1 MNRIGFISYKIV
13 DAHETRSI
21 KGGGCISRKDLNA
34 YHCLCLVQILKS
46 VRLVDM
52 TTLNHLSPVILE
64 ASQTQWEDFL
74 AAADRDGVNL
84 PTKPPLQDVLR
95 IGFAFSNFVASHCIR
110 RPADAVELITSGD
123 LERNDT
129 AENLEARYHRHIY
142 QNGNETAGAETHGR
156 PVDISEELYCKR
168 LRLFRNREMVR
179 IAIRDLAGL
188 ADLDATLKD
197 LSALADLCVRQALEN
212 LYQDQIRQWGTPT
225 DADGAAQ
232 RLVVL
237 GMGKLGAHELNF
249 SSDIDLIFAYPRD
262 GQTIGAGKS
271 TSNEAFFTRLCR
283 KLMQLLSAK
292 TAEGFVFRVDAR
304 LRPFGDAGPLAL
316 SFDRMEA
323 YYQTHGRE
331 WERYALIKARIVAG
345 DAEAGSRLLSRLRP
359 FVYRRYLDYNAF
371 ESLRDMKQ
379 RIAMEVK
386 SKGLQTNIKLGAGGI
401 REIEFFGQIF
411 QLIRG
416 GVEPDLQQRG
426 IRQILHHL
434 VARHYIPQQTGAD
447 LTRAYDML
455 RRVENRL
462 QAYQDRQTHDLP
474 EKEPERR
481 RLANAMGYSRWTEF
495 ADRLE
500 AHRRSVHRHFNALLS
515 DEQERHEGSPAHPKE
530 SIEGLRAIWQNVVD
544 QATALELLASFGYT
558 DPQKALDL
566 IGDLSNENALRPMSP
581 VGRER
586 LAKLMPNL
594 LQAAGNAGRPQ
605 LVLSRLFD
613 LIKSICR
620 RTAYLS
626 LLCEYPTAL
635 THLVRLSEASPWIA
649 ALLSRHPVLLD
660 ELLDPRTL
668 YRPPLRKEL
677 ALELRTRLDR
687 VEADDLE
694 HQLEVIRIFK
704 QINVLRVAASDI
716 TNILPLMKVSD
727 HLSDIAET
735 VLNGVVDLSWHHLE
749 AKHGRPSCRLPDC
762 DCSQGFAVV
771 AYGKLG
777 GLELGYRS
785 DLDLVFLHAAEPG
798 QTQGGPHPIDN
809 TQFFARLGQR
819 VLHFLT
825 TPTAAGVLYEADMR
839 LRPSGDS
846 GMLVSHIEGFRT
858 YQLEDAWTWEHQ
870 ALIRARAIAGDNA
883 LCRRFEQI
891 RIEVLT
897 QPRDAGR
904 LKAEVADM
912 REKLRRAQNPVPHER
927 FDIKQGSGGIVD
939 IEFLVQ
945 FLILNHAHQLADLA
959 RWTDNVRLLQALST
973 HHVIDADTAFGLRR
987 AYLILRATAH
997 RLNLKEESAQIEDDR
1012 FLGLRSLVQQCWRQF
1027 LGPC

>member
-1 MNRIGFISYKIV
+1 
-13 DAHETRSI
+13 
-21 KGGGCISRKDLNA
+21 
-34 YHCLCLVQILKS
+34 
-46 VRLVDM
+46 M
-52 TTLNHLSPVILE
+52 TTPPNLSPVLLE
-64 ASQTQWEDFL
+64 ASRAQWEDFL
-74 AAADRDGVNL
+74 VATTHAGLNI
-84 PTKPPLQDVLR
+84 PTSQPLQDALR
-95 IGFAFSNFVASHCIR
+95 TSFALSKFVAQMCIR
-110 RPADAVELITSGD
+110 RPADAIELMASGD

-129 AENLEARYHRHIY
+129 AEYLAVRYHRAISR
-142 QNGNETAGAETHGR
+142 NGSGPAGGKSDGESTE
-156 PVDISEELYCKR
+156 ISEETYLKL
-168 LRLFRNREMVR
+168 LRLFRNREMMR
-179 IAIRDLAGL
+179 IAVRDLAGF
-188 ADLDATLKD
+188 ADLEATLTD
-197 LSALADLCVRQALEN
+197 LSALADLCVRQALDFI
-212 LYQDQIRQWGTPT
+212 YRSQVRQWGTPT
-225 DADGAAQ
+225 DAEGAAQ
-232 RLVVL
+232 QLVIL

-249 SSDIDLIFAYPRD
+249 SSDIDLIFAYPQD
-262 GQTIGAGKS
+262 GQTVGAEKS
-271 TSNEAFFTRLCR
+271 TSNEEFFTRLCR
-283 KLMQLLSAK
+283 KLMQLLGAK

-304 LRPFGDAGPLAL
+304 LRPFGEAGPLAL
-316 SFDRMEA
+316 SFDRMET

-331 WERYALIKARIVAG
+331 WERYALIKARTVAG
-345 DAEAGSRLLSRLRP
+345 DFEAGRRLISRLRP

-426 IRQILHHL
+426 IRKILDQL
-434 VARHYIPQQTGAD
+434 VARNYIPRQTGAD
-447 LTRAYDML
+447 LAHAYEIL

-462 QAYQDRQTHDLP
+462 QEYQDQQTHDLP
-474 EKEPERR
+474 KQEPERS
-481 RLANAMGYSRWTEF
+481 RLANAMGYSQWTEF
-495 ADRLE
+495 ADCLE

-515 DEQERHEGSPAHPKE
+515 DERDQEDESPAHPKE
-530 SIEGLRAIWQNVVD
+530 SIQGLSAIWQNVID
-544 QATALELLASFGYT
+544 PATAKELLESFGFT
-558 DPQKALDL
+558 DSQMALDL
-566 IGDLSNENALRPMSP
+566 IGDLSHENALRPMSP

-586 LAKLMPNL
+586 LTKLMPAL
-594 LQAAGNAGRPQ
+594 LQAAGKAGHPQ

-668 YRPPLRKEL
+668 YRPPLREEL

-687 VEADDLE
+687 VEEGDLE
-694 HQLEVIRIFK
+694 HQLEVMRIFK

-716 TNILPLMKVSD
+716 TNVLPLMKVSD

-735 VLNGVVDLSWHHLE
+735 VLDEVVDLSWHHLV
-749 AKHGRPSCRLPDC
+749 AKHGRPACRLSDC
-762 DCSQGFAVV
+762 DCDQGFAVV

-785 DLDLVFLHAAEPG
+785 DLDLVFLHAAAPG
-798 QTQGGPHPIDN
+798 QTVGGPHPIDN
-809 TQFFARLGQR
+809 AQFFARLGQR
-819 VLHFLT
+819 VVHFLS
-825 TPTAAGVLYEADMR
+825 TPTAAGILYEADMR

-846 GMLVSHIEGFRT
+846 GMLVSHIEGFRS

-870 ALIRARAIAGDNA
+870 ALIRARAIAGDSA
-883 LCRRFEQI
+883 LCQRFEQI
-891 RIEVLT
+891 RIEALT
-897 QPRDAGR
+897 QPRDTGR
-904 LKAEVADM
+904 LKEAVAGM
-912 REKLRRAQNPVPHER
+912 REKLRQAQDPVAQGR

-945 FLILNHAHQLADLA
+945 FLILNHAHQLADIA
-959 RWTDNVRLLQALST
+959 HWTDNVRLLQALST
-973 HHVIDADTAFGLRR
+973 HHLIDTDLAFGLRR
-987 AYLILRATAH
+987 AYLILRAMAH
-997 RLNLKEESAQIEDDR
+997 RLNLKEESALIEENR
-1012 FLGLRSLVQQCWRQF
+1012 FAGLRSLVQRCWRKF
-1027 LGPC
+1027 LEK

>member
-1 MNRIGFISYKIV
+1 M
-13 DAHETRSI
+13 
-21 KGGGCISRKDLNA
+21 
-34 YHCLCLVQILKS
+34 
-46 VRLVDM
+46 
-52 TTLNHLSPVILE
+52 E
-64 ASQTQWEDFL
+64 ASQVQWEDFL
-74 AAADRDGVNL
+74 AATAQAGLNIPKSQSLRDA
-84 PTKPPLQDVLR
+84 LR
-95 IGFAFSNFVASHCIR
+95 IGFALSKFVAQMCIR
-110 RPADAVELITSGD
+110 RPADAIELMASGN

-129 AENLEARYHRHIY
+129 AEYLAARYHQTIS
-142 QNGNETAGAETHGR
+142 QNGSEPADGKPA
-156 PVDISEELYCKR
+156 DMSEETYRKQ
-168 LRLFRNREMVR
+168 LRLFRNREMMR
-179 IAIRDLAGL
+179 IAVRDLAGL
-188 ADLDATLKD
+188 AELEATLMD
-197 LSALADLCVRQALEN
+197 LSALADLCVRQAFDY
-212 LYQDQIRQWGTPT
+212 LYRNQVRQWGMPT
-225 DADGAAQ
+225 DAEGAAQ
-232 RLVVL
+232 QLIVL

-249 SSDIDLIFAYPRD
+249 SSDIDLIFAYPQD
-262 GQTIGAGKS
+262 GQTIGAEKR

-304 LRPFGDAGPLAL
+304 LRPFGEAGPLAL

-345 DAEAGSRLLSRLRP
+345 DLEAGRQLLSRLRP

-426 IRQILHHL
+426 IRMILDQL
-434 VARHYIPQQTGAD
+434 VARNYIPQQTAAD
-447 LTRAYDML
+447 LTHAYDIL

-462 QAYQDRQTHDLP
+462 QEYQDQQTHDLP
-474 EKEPERR
+474 NQEPERT
-481 RLANAMGYSRWTEF
+481 RLANAMGYSQWTEF
-495 ADRLE
+495 ANCLE

-515 DEQERHEGSPAHPKE
+515 DERDQNDGSPAHPKE
-530 SIEGLRAIWQNVVD
+530 SIEGLSAIWQNVID
-544 QATALELLASFGYT
+544 PDTALELLESFGFT

-566 IGDLSNENALRPMSP
+566 IDNLSHENALRPMSP

-586 LAKLMPNL
+586 LAKLMPAL
-594 LQAAGNAGRPQ
+594 LQAAGKARRPQ
-605 LVLSRLFD
+605 MVLSRLFD
-613 LIKSICR
+613 LVKSICR

-687 VEADDLE
+687 VEEEDLE
-694 HQLEVIRIFK
+694 HQLEVMRIFK

-716 TNILPLMKVSD
+716 TNVLPLMNVSD

-735 VLNGVVDLSWHHLE
+735 VLNEVVDLSWHHLVT
-749 AKHGRPSCRLPDC
+749 KHGRPSCRLAGR

-785 DLDLVFLHAAEPG
+785 DLDLVFLHAAAPG
-798 QTQGGPHPIDN
+798 QTEGGPYPIDN
-809 TQFFARLGQR
+809 AQFFARLGQR
-819 VLHFLT
+819 VLHFLS
-825 TPTAAGVLYEADMR
+825 TPTAAGILYEADMR

-846 GMLVSHIEGFRT
+846 GMLVSHIEGFRS

-883 LCRRFEQI
+883 LCQRFEQI
-891 RIEVLT
+891 RLEALT

-904 LKAEVADM
+904 LQEAVAGM
-912 REKLRRAQNPVPHER
+912 REKLRQAQAPAAQGR

-945 FLILNHAHQLADLA
+945 FLILNHAHQLADIA

-973 HHVIDADTAFGLRR
+973 HNVIDTETAFGLRR
-987 AYLILRATAH
+987 AYLILRAMAH

-1012 FLGLRSLVQQCWRQF
+1012 IIGLRRLVQRCWRQF
-1027 LGPC
+1027 LERYRL